1 MHNRGMIYGYAR
13 VSTDG
18 QSVNAQIRQLRAA
31 GASKVFREVASG
43 AKTELI
49 RDAQEAAGEKGVKLD
64 VMKVGE
70 EGEIAAAFASLVQLG
85 AGGPSSTP
93 IRSFRADEGKSW
105 RRHRATDMTL

>member
-1 MHNRGMIYGYAR
+1 
-13 VSTDG
+13 
-18 QSVNAQIRQLRAA
+18 
-31 GASKVFREVASG
+31 
-43 AKTELI
+43 
-49 RDAQEAAGEKGVKLD
+49 
-64 VMKVGE
+64 MKVGE